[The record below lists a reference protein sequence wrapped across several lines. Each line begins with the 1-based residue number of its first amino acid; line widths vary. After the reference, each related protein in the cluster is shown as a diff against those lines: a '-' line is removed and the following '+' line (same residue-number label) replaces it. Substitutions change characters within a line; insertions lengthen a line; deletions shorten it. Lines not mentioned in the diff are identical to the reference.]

1 MKDIFTK
8 MWILNVLIF
17 ARQWWIL
24 KYFIQQQKERWICL
38 EFSELGM
45 IAKLYHT
52 YDLESLAKIV
62 TLFYEEQPA
71 DKM

>member
-1 MKDIFTK
+1 
-8 MWILNVLIF
+8 
-17 ARQWWIL
+17 
-24 KYFIQQQKERWICL
+24 L

-62 TLFYEEQPA
+62 TLFYEELSNFAGGLSPFNIL
-71 DKM
+71 